1 MMFKSFLHNREL
13 NIEVFIIYIKKSID
27 IVIDFDS
34 GTQWMVFL
42 HITFI
47 SMIDQ
52 LQLKCHCV
60 KIQNEWCVDY
70 LCATTQ
76 CTH

>member
-1 MMFKSFLHNREL
+1 MMFKSFLHNRAKYRS
-13 NIEVFIIYIKKSID
+13 IYYSYKKKSID

-52 LQLKCHCV
+52 L
-60 KIQNEWCVDY
+60 
-70 LCATTQ
+70 
-76 CTH
+76 

>member
-34 GTQWMVFL
+34 GTQRIVFL
-42 HITFI
+42 HNIYICYNIFRI
-47 SMIDQ
+47 SC
-52 LQLKCHCV
+52 LPLKV
-60 KIQNEWCVDY
+60 WSTY
-70 LCATTQ
+70 LRWLLTIVA
-76 CTH
+76 

>member
-1 MMFKSFLHNREL
+1 MFKSFLHNREL
-13 NIEVFIIYIKKSID
+13 NVEVFIIYIKKSID

-52 LQLKCHCV
+52 L
-60 KIQNEWCVDY
+60 
-70 LCATTQ
+70 
-76 CTH
+76 

>member
-1 MMFKSFLHNREL
+1 MMFKSFLHNRAKYRSSIYYL
-13 NIEVFIIYIKKSID
+13 YIKKSID

-52 LQLKCHCV
+52 L
-60 KIQNEWCVDY
+60 
-70 LCATTQ
+70 
-76 CTH
+76 